1 MTLGQLLA
9 EGTARLESA
18 GIAEAALDARY
29 LLLEAFDLS
38 AGSFLLRRMD
48 EIRDE
53 DARNRYE
60 EMLQQRCGRIPLQYI
75 LGSQMFMGLEFFVDE
90 RVLIPRQDTED
101 LVELVLKE
109 HLEKKKKILDM
120 CTGSGC
126 IAISLAKFGG
136 YSQVTAV
143 DISEGALEVT
153 GENARRLIPA
163 VSFDRIQS
171 NLYENEEE
179 IRKKAPEG
187 YDVIVS
193 NPPYIPTKVIE
204 GLQPEVRD
212 FEPKLA
218 LDGTEDGLYFYR
230 ILAQESSRFLKKG
243 GSLYLEIGHDQGE
256 AVSGLLKEAG
266 YTKIRV
272 VKDTPGLNRI
282 VKAII

>member
-109 HLEKKKKILDM
+109 HLEKEKKILDM

-282 VKAII
+282 VTAII

>member
-1 MTLGQLLA
+1 
-9 EGTARLESA
+9 
-18 GIAEAALDARY
+18 
-29 LLLEAFDLS
+29 
-38 AGSFLLRRMD
+38 
-48 EIRDE
+48 
-53 DARNRYE
+53 
-60 EMLQQRCGRIPLQYI
+60 
-75 LGSQMFMGLEFFVDE
+75 MGLEFFVDE

-230 ILAQESSRFLKKG
+230 ILAQGELWFLKKG

-282 VKAII
+282 VTAII

>member
-60 EMLQQRCGRIPLQYI
+60 EMLLQRCGRIPLQYI

-282 VKAII
+282 VTAII

>member
-60 EMLQQRCGRIPLQYI
+60 EMLLQRCGRIPLQYI

-109 HLEKKKKILDM
+109 HLEKEKKILDM

-218 LDGTEDGLYFYR
+218 LDGTADGLHFYR
-230 ILAQESSRFLKKG
+230 ILARESGRFLKKG

-272 VKDTPGLNRI
+272 VKDTPGLDRI
-282 VKAII
+282 VTAII